1 MRYSP
6 SERVVAVVT
15 SFSARPNYVFVVNN
29 CWIHGTPDPTSLPTG
44 VVVRPKPY
52 TPLNP
57 TVVEFRPRRDAVV
70 VARQRIQDT
79 VEQDTWKEGAEQT
92 TQNPFSA
99 PKPSASQDVIHL
111 CLKAEE
117 DALTPRSFLLFTT
130 VRGKPIHGLVR
141 ENRKARRERS
151 RWEKK
156 EARPIARSIITGVS
170 YPPHPSTPRDG
181 GRETQAGNDF
191 AIVIF
196 CTILIFFSCL
206 K

>member
-1 MRYSP
+1 M
-6 SERVVAVVT
+6 
-15 SFSARPNYVFVVNN
+15 
-29 CWIHGTPDPTSLPTG
+29 L
-44 VVVRPKPY
+44 
-52 TPLNP
+52 L
-57 TVVEFRPRRDAVV
+57 
-70 VARQRIQDT
+70 Q
-79 VEQDTWKEGAEQT
+79 EGAEQT

-99 PKPSASQDVIHL
+99 PKPSAGQDVIHL

-170 YPPHPSTPRDG
+170 YPPHPSPPKR
-181 GRETQAGNDF
+181 RRKGNPSWKRLCHRYF
-191 AIVIF
+191 LHNSHFLFLFKIIF
-196 CTILIFFSCL
+196 
-206 K
+206 

>member
-1 MRYSP
+1 M
-6 SERVVAVVT
+6 
-15 SFSARPNYVFVVNN
+15 
-29 CWIHGTPDPTSLPTG
+29 L
-44 VVVRPKPY
+44 
-52 TPLNP
+52 L
-57 TVVEFRPRRDAVV
+57 
-70 VARQRIQDT
+70 Q
-79 VEQDTWKEGAEQT
+79 EGAEQT

-99 PKPSASQDVIHL
+99 PKPSAGQDVIHL

-170 YPPHPSTPRDG
+170 YPPHPSPQ
-181 GRETQAGNDF
+181 ETEEGKPKLETTLPSLFF
-191 AIVIF
+191 AQ
-196 CTILIFFSCL
+196 FSFSFL
-206 K
+206 V